1 MNEVRTWLE
10 RIGLA
15 RYVDAFEANEID
27 MGLLKQVDD
36 QMLKDIGVAAAGH
49 RLRLRNAIA
58 ELAQSSAVDV
68 KASGG
73 VAPPEAPTISGERR
87 HITVM
92 FSDLVGSTALSA
104 RMDPEDL
111 REAFRLIRSALPKR
125 CAASP
130 GSSQNSWATA
140 SSCTSAILRP
150 TRTTPSGQYGR
161 GLS

>member
-10 RIGLA
+10 GIGLA
-15 RYVDAFEANEID
+15 QYADAFEANEID

-58 ELAQSSAVDV
+58 ELAQLSAVDV

-73 VAPPEAPTISGERR
+73 VAPPEASTISAERR

-111 REAFRLIRSALPKR
+111 REVISAYQKCVVETVHRFDGFLAKYMGDGVLVYFGYP
-125 CAASP
+125 
-130 GSSQNSWATA
+130 
-140 SSCTSAILRP
+140 
-150 TRTTPSGQYGR
+150 
-161 GLS
+161 